1 MGARWTPA
9 EDQTVIDLTK
19 AGKYAYE
26 IASILG
32 RSTGAVFTRR
42 YTLGVQAKGGRRRME
57 LSEQQ
62 GEAIRIARSN
72 GYTWR
77 EIAKLTHHDKETVRR
92 AYKRWCDNGLES
104 GTHDRKA

>member
-32 RSTGAVFTRR
+32 RSAGAVSTRR
-42 YTLGVQAKGGRRRME
+42 YTLGVQAKDGARPME
-57 LSEQQ
+57 LTANQA
-62 GEAIRIARSN
+62 EAIRIARNN

-77 EIAKLTHHDKETVRR
+77 EIAKIVHHDKETVRR
-92 AYKRWCDNGLES
+92 SYKRWCENGLGS
-104 GTHDRKA
+104 